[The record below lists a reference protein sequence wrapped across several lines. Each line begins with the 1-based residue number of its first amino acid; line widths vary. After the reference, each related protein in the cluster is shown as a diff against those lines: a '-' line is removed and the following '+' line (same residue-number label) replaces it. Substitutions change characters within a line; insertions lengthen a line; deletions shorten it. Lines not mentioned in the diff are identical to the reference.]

1 MWSTFMTVQPKGNER
16 NDFKIKCN
24 ICKTVFTGEVEEF
37 VRIIFDKHMRG
48 H

>member
-1 MWSTFMTVQPKGNER
+1 MTEQPKGN
-16 NDFKIKCN
+16 DFEIKCD
-24 ICKTVFTGEVEEF
+24 ICKTVFAGEVEEL